1 MGTILETLRQLNVGA
16 EDYVYLNY
24 TDSASVW
31 HISDD
36 HISVALSETD
46 TAGILARALA
56 TPGVTVLSRYDEDIL
71 DTMRDE
77 GMLDDYDREYWF
89 EDYLCEKIVEEAY
102 NYDLL
107 TISTERHDHKRGTC
121 EVSSNV
127 KVRAGEL
134 YDLGP
139 ANADSFVRG
148 YDVAVQTDNGTLTL
162 S

>member
-1 MGTILETLRQLNVGA
+1 MGTILETLRQLDVGA

-24 TDSASVW
+24 SDSASVW

-46 TAGILARALA
+46 TAAVLARVLA
-56 TPGVTVLSRYDEDIL
+56 TPGVTVLSRYDENIL

-77 GMLDDYDREYWF
+77 GMLEDYDREYWF

-127 KVRAGEL
+127 KVLAGEL
-134 YDLGP
+134 YELGP
-139 ANADSFVRG
+139 TDADSFVRG
-148 YDVAVQTDNGTLTL
+148 YDVVVQTDNGTLTL